1 MQLIVD
7 SFRDDRSLLIEQPEI
22 ASSQVEEKSIDQTDG
37 YRQKRAVIVT
47 ITSTI
52 TAYSF
57 STTSVVKSYTL
68 VSTAAQSL
76 QCLPFGYTVC

>member
-37 YRQKRAVIVT
+37 NRQKRAVITTV
-47 ITSTI
+47 TSTI
-52 TAYSF
+52 TSFSF
-57 STTSVVKSYTL
+57 STTPVTKSFTL
-68 VSTAAQSL
+68 VGANAQL
-76 QCLPFGYTVC
+76 QCLPVGYTVC